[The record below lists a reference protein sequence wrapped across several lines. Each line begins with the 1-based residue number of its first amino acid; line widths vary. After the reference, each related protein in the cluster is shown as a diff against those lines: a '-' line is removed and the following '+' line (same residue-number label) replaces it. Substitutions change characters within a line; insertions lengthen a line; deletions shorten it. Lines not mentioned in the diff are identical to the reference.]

1 MYPALAVSLEMLEF
15 VSTLFLH
22 LAPNET
28 AWADALVTFLARRGH
43 VFEAQDSLRR
53 RFSSAL
59 CQFQV
64 LVRVVNAELD
74 KQISAAR
81 HEVLLHDPA
90 DWDDVVPEMLVLPK
104 IDNSTPITA
113 RLYVSALSTDGCS
126 LQGPSISALS
136 SCAERDVNEPTMSS
150 PILYPPIGS
159 EPPISPSEYL
169 RSRCPLCF
177 GGMSE
182 TGENKL

>member
-1 MYPALAVSLEMLEF
+1 MGRKSHRKKKSIKVQRRWTFGIHHEVAPWYLGFCAHISSGTPQGLLRDCKSTEKVTQNSGDFLEL
-15 VSTLFLH
+15 SR
-22 LAPNET
+22 P
-28 AWADALVTFLARRGH
+28 
-43 VFEAQDSLRR
+43 
-53 RFSSAL
+53 
-59 CQFQV
+59 
-64 LVRVVNAELD
+64 
-74 KQISAAR
+74 SAAR

-104 IDNSTPITA
+104 INNSTPITA
-113 RLYVSALSTDGCS
+113 RLYVSALSTDGRS

-136 SCAERDVNEPTMSS
+136 SCAERDVNEPTTSS

-169 RSRCPLCF
+169 RSHCPLCF